1 MSINYYLVYTIENP
15 AGEEQ
20 LHCKIDGC
28 QFDSDCKTGDEFP
41 RSMTTKQLPRRDENE
56 KGLNEICFWGD
67 SSYPAIFHWCWG
79 GFIVNPLTIMYLNPL
94 SHSGFLGLQKAVVQ
108 LLQAEGFQVNE
119 DCCHGDDYKWILECP
134 LVARLPND
142 DVSRANERGAV
153 FAFNREEEA
162 YRAHT
167 SIMNNNQLT

>member
-1 MSINYYLVYTIENP
+1 
-15 AGEEQ
+15 
-20 LHCKIDGC
+20 
-28 QFDSDCKTGDEFP
+28 
-41 RSMTTKQLPRRDENE
+41 
-56 KGLNEICFWGD
+56 
-67 SSYPAIFHWCWG
+67 
-79 GFIVNPLTIMYLNPL
+79 MYLNPL

-119 DCCHGDDYKWILECP
+119 DCCRGDDYKWILECP